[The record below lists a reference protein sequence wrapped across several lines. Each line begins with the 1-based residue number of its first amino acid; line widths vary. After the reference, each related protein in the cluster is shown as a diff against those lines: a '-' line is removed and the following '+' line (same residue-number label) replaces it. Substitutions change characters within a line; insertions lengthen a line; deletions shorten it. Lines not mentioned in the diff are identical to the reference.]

1 MSAGTYPVF
10 INGRFLTQPLSGM
23 QRYAQELV
31 GALDAKLDAEPEL
44 RARLSPVALV
54 PPGERRAPG
63 WRHIPVREVG
73 RLKGHAWEQIELA
86 LAARGGV
93 LLNLISAGP
102 LVHSRSILVMH
113 DAAVFAHPEHF
124 SRAYRTLHR
133 FLRPRLARRARRLVT
148 ISEFSRREL
157 ARYCR
162 VPESAFTIIPDSAEH
177 ILSVEPDAS
186 ILARHGL
193 TPGQYGLTVGNQT
206 PNKNIALAIRAFV
219 RAAPQGWR
227 LAVAG
232 GGSDR
237 IFAGGAVEDHPS
249 VARLGR
255 VSDGELRALYENAG
269 LFLFPSRYEGFG
281 VPPLEAMALGCPVLS
296 SDSSAMPE
304 VLGDAAL
311 YFRSD
316 DEGDCAR
323 AFGDV
328 IRDRARTLPLKARG
342 QDQAARYTWSA
353 GADALTQLIVP
364 EVVQGRQS
372 NTM

>member
-1 MSAGTYPVF
+1 MSAAPLPVV

-31 GALDAKLDAEPEL
+31 GALDARLEAEPEL
-44 RARLSPVALV
+44 RARLRPVVLV
-54 PPGERRAPG
+54 PRGERRAPG
-63 WRHIPVREVG
+63 WRHIPIRQVG
-73 RLKGHAWEQIELA
+73 RLKGHAWEQIDLA
-86 LAARGGV
+86 IAARKAV

-102 LVHSRSILVMH
+102 LAHSRSILVMH

-133 FLRPRLARRARRLVT
+133 FLRPRLARRASKLVT

-157 ARYCR
+157 ARYCG

-177 ILSVEPDAS
+177 ILAVTPDPSV
-186 ILARHGL
+186 LARHGL
-193 TPGQYGLTVGNQT
+193 EPGRYGLTVGNQT

-219 RAAPQGWR
+219 RAAPPGWR

-237 IFAGGAVEDHPS
+237 IFAGGAVEDHPA

-316 DEGDCAR
+316 DEGDCATQIDALLGSPVR
-323 AFGDV
+323 GV
-328 IRDRARTLPLKARG
+328 PLKAAGLGR
-342 QDQAARYTWSA
+342 AACFSWAQGGRDLASLLVSLGAPHA
-353 GADALTQLIVP
+353 G
-364 EVVQGRQS
+364 
-372 NTM
+372 